1 MPENTQMLW
10 SWNWKAVFLY
20 LKSAPSNLSTL
31 KIWRKIK
38 NAQIW
43 NQKSFSWVFS
53 GDNFKNT
60 IVILE
65 ISPTQFCLFPKFDQK
80 TEMPRFRTR
89 IAWFGYFVAE
99 IWKQYC
105 LVRNQH
111 PHISLIAKF
120 LRKTKMRKFGIK
132 NPLFGYFWPKMFY
145 LGKFGRKF

>member
-20 LKSAPSNLSTL
+20 LKSAASNLSTL

-89 IAWFGYFVAE
+89 IGWFGYFVAE

-120 LRKTKMRKFGIK
+120 LRKTKMRKFAIK